1 MFLKVIQLNGEDG
14 WAYHNLALTYTR
26 QEKYSE
32 AVPLFLKSIDLFAE
46 EKDKAVSWNQL
57 ANVYRLLNDY
67 DNAIAA
73 YQIADTLDPRIRAS
87 RNKNSQDR
95 PVTKVNTDKQ
105 ISSSDAAE
113 GQIRQCRVWF
123 TGNIGKWFE
132 ARSKKRFLHV
142 GAGGGTIH
150 SNPDVD
156 LPSRKT
162 KVNIKMLH

>member
-1 MFLKVIQLNGEDG
+1 MFLKAIQLNCADG
-14 WAYHNLALTYTR
+14 WAHHNLALTYTR

-87 RNKNSQDR
+87 RNKNLQER
-95 PVTKVNTDKQ
+95 PMSKVNTDKQ
-105 ISSSDAAE
+105 ISSSDADKGE
-113 GQIRQCRVWF
+113 ILQCRVWF
-123 TGNIGKWFE
+123 TINI
-132 ARSKKRFLHV
+132 RQ
-142 GAGGGTIH
+142 
-150 SNPDVD
+150 
-156 LPSRKT
+156 
-162 KVNIKMLH
+162 